1 MSPSNYQKVYS
12 AAGQLLASTVQGAL
26 ERAGIPSDVR
36 NAESGACIDVF
47 VPQSQADHAR
57 SLLFPEQRSGEIYYV
72 PARRMK

>member
-36 NAESGACIDVF
+36 NAESGASMDVL
-47 VPQSQADHAR
+47 VPLAQADDAR
-57 SLLFPEQRSGEIYYV
+57 SLLFPERRSGEIYYV